1 MADTAMR
8 ARFRVR
14 SNRARLR
21 ACTMFASLGLLG
33 LLVAD
38 TSQAQFTP
46 FEAAIAEFDAEV
58 ARGVAED
65 AAGCVSI
72 AVFVG
77 DEVIW
82 SKGYGWADIENR
94 IACTEET
101 IGRTGSISKS
111 FTAVL
116 MMQLVERG
124 LFGLDEPVADYFPEI
139 ENLANPPAGMAPITF
154 RMLASHTA
162 GLEREPQLEG
172 AASGSIYLWEKKI
185 LESIPTVSFKS
196 PPGTEYSYSN
206 IGFGMLGLASSRAA
220 GEPFMDLVE
229 QLIFEPLDMSSST
242 FIINSPEM
250 WARMSVGYSRDRETG
265 AVSAEQATRE
275 HFGRGY
281 KVPNG
286 GIYSTV
292 GDLATFAAAM
302 MGETAVEILS
312 EESRAE
318 VFTAQAPAETYG
330 LGFSINEDEGVVV
343 VGHGGSVAGYNA
355 GLAFDLVS
363 KIGVAMLRTTGYNPP
378 YRDLLRKLIA
388 AQP

>member
-1 MADTAMR
+1 MSDTQRDVWSPVRLSRSRQR
-8 ARFRVR
+8 AGSFL
-14 SNRARLR
+14 AFFF
-21 ACTMFASLGLLG
+21 TLG

-38 TSQAQFTP
+38 ASQAQFTP

-77 DEVIW
+77 DEVVW

-94 IACTEET
+94 VACTGET

-116 MMQLVERG
+116 MMQLIEHG
-124 LFGLDEPVADYFPEI
+124 LFGLDDPVAGYFPEI
-139 ENLANPPAGMAPITF
+139 ENLADPPADMTPITF
-154 RMLASHTA
+154 RMLAGHTA
-162 GLEREPQLEG
+162 GLEREPRLEG
-172 AASGSIYLWEKKI
+172 AASGSIYLWEQKI
-185 LESIPTVSFKS
+185 LESIPTTSFKT

-206 IGFGMLGLASSRAA
+206 IGFGILGLASSRAA
-220 GEPFMDLVE
+220 GEPFMELVE
-229 QLIFEPLDMSSST
+229 EQIFEPLDMSSST
-242 FIINSPEM
+242 FIINSPEL
-250 WARMSVGYSRDRETG
+250 WARLSVGYSRNRETG
-265 AVSAEQATRE
+265 EVSADRATRE

-292 GDLATFAAAM
+292 GDLAKFAAAM
-302 MGETAVEILS
+302 MGESPVEILS
-312 EESRAE
+312 AASRAE
-318 VFTAQAPAETYG
+318 VFTPQAPAEGYG
-330 LGFSINEDEGVVV
+330 LGFSIGEDEGFVM

-355 GLAFDLVS
+355 GLVFDLES
-363 KIGVAMLRTTGYNPP
+363 KFGVAMLRTTSYNPP
-378 YRDLLRKLIA
+378 YRDLLRKLVA
-388 AQP
+388 AGQ